1 MFRRLVMKVLKTALL
16 AGVLASASTMAFAQG
31 GGATA
36 GVNFDSL
43 YQTQAYSTGNASYAR
58 AGQQVRTRAVNHTTI
73 QQRGR
78 AYTTGNGVGS
88 PD

>member
-1 MFRRLVMKVLKTALL
+1 MKTIKTALL
-16 AGVLASASTMAFAQG
+16 AGVLATVSTMAFAQS

-43 YQTQAYSTGNASYAR
+43 YQAQAYSAGNASYAR
-58 AGQQVRTRAVNHTTI
+58 AAQHVRPRAVNHATI
-73 QQRGR
+73 QQRE
-78 AYTTGNGVGS
+78 TTGSGYRGVGS

>member
-1 MFRRLVMKVLKTALL
+1 MKTIKTALL
-16 AGVLASASTMAFAQG
+16 AGALATVSSLALAQG

-43 YQTQAYSTGNASYAR
+43 YQAQAYSAGNASYAR
-58 AGQQVRTRAVNHTTI
+58 AGQQIRTRAVNRAPI
-73 QQRGR
+73 QQRE
-78 AYTTGNGVGS
+78 TTGSGYRGVGS

>member
-1 MFRRLVMKVLKTALL
+1 MNILKTALL
-16 AGVLASASTMAFAQG
+16 AGVLASASTVAFAQG

-43 YQTQAYSTGNASYAR
+43 YQAQAYSAGNASYAQ
-58 AGQQVRTRAVNHTTI
+58 AGQHVRARAANRAPI
-73 QQRGR
+73 QQRE
-78 AYTTGNGVGS
+78 TTGSGYRGVSS

>member
-1 MFRRLVMKVLKTALL
+1 MKTIKTALL
-16 AGVLASASTMAFAQG
+16 AGVLASVSTMAFAQG

-43 YQTQAYSTGNASYAR
+43 YQGQAYSVGNASYAQ
-58 AGQQVRTRAVNHTTI
+58 AGKHVRTRAANRVTI
-73 QQRGR
+73 QQRE
-78 AYTTGNGVGS
+78 TTGSGYRGVGS